1 MHRSTKSSC
10 LKDLILFIILVI
22 RTSAGI
28 GVWEWFGMGPIELP
42 KILDNG
48 YARRFDSISELVG
61 KQPGSVK
68 ISTIFLEVQVADV
81 TDSKAVLENFLFQWS
96 ICQMTFYVC
105 GTQV

>member
-48 YARRFDSISELVG
+48 YARRFVLVEKLPG
-61 KQPGSVK
+61 KQPGVQK
-68 ISTIFLEVQVADV
+68 FLPY
-81 TDSKAVLENFLFQWS
+81 FQKYKS
-96 ICQMTFYVC
+96 LTSLIVGRY
-105 GTQV
+105 